1 MLPDTILGLKMYP
14 KCFCGQGS
22 TLKPA
27 GGIFP
32 DPLASRQGREGEEEG
47 KWKVERWRE
56 DEGKEWKGEGME
68 GGEGKVGREGKGKGR
83 QRVGVVVLGGVNIP
97 DLTRQ
102 GSGSAAKEMT

>member
-1 MLPDTILGLKMYP
+1 MFLRPGLHREA
-14 KCFCGQGS
+14 CWGRS
-22 TLKPA
+22 
-27 GGIFP
+27 FP